1 MKEHM
6 FNKKGTHN
14 INVISCNNL
23 KGKCIFQ
30 KTLYI
35 FRVVEIEVEHDDKH
49 IMGFGLIL
57 G

>member
-1 MKEHM
+1 
-6 FNKKGTHN
+6 
-14 INVISCNNL
+14 L

-35 FRVVEIEVEHDDKH
+35 FHVVEIKVEHDDQD
-49 IMGFGLIL
+49 IMGFGIIL